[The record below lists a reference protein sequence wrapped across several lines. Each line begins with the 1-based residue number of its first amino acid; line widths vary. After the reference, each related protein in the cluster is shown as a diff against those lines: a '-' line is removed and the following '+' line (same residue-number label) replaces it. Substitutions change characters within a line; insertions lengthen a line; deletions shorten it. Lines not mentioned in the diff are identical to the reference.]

1 MEEISNLKLKIQNL
15 PPTLHVNL
23 YIYFYWSFKMSEQV
37 LMPLIGTD
45 NVENKERARES
56 LEKARVFH
64 EKYLIGQR
72 YNDLEEAIEH
82 YVDAVKYD
90 PTIPETYYRLAA
102 LMWEQGQIS
111 LGTAIEQCKT
121 AIVLSPKN
129 RDAHLYTGYFMQLA
143 QDYEAAEKEYK
154 SAISMSPLTSGR
166 PRMILSQSLLQKIN
180 ARCGSYKDYI
190 GFLYYFITGSIM
202 LAWDRPTMKMF
213 YRNMSNDIS
222 IFSYN
227 TVGKFMEKF
236 NMNESAEKIYKSAI
250 EKTSNSEYFYQKLGN
265 LALKNKDIDT
275 TLNCYRKVL
284 EANPRNREILVKI
297 ATILQTYF
305 PENTEEA
312 IDCYERLLEFD
323 IDTAQIYY
331 ELGHLYMSKED
342 KLNSIS
348 AFKLAVDREPEN
360 PFFNNSLGYAY
371 AKAELYDDAIEHYQK
386 AISLNPDAEW
396 TSIVCQ
402 ALGSIYAEQ
411 KGNMEAAVSTYQSGI
426 ILDPSNYDL
435 YVALGD
441 IYMAEYDLDKAIKSY
456 CDAITLNP
464 EEYSAYSKV
473 GIALWE
479 KDYLEEALV
488 AYHKAVELKP
498 DNEYAQNNLGIL
510 YLDGLVDAE
519 EALEYFEE
527 AIALNPNYTL
537 AYFNAGRASQEM
549 GFTNDAANY
558 YQMAIDLNKI
568 TEELDE
574 EDIQS
579 RLHSLFE
586 T

>member
-1 MEEISNLKLKIQNL
+1 
-15 PPTLHVNL
+15 
-23 YIYFYWSFKMSEQV
+23 MSEQV
-37 LMPLIGTD
+37 LMPFIGTD
-45 NVENKERARES
+45 NIENKKRAKDS
-56 LEKARVFH
+56 LEKARLAH

-72 YNDLEEAIEH
+72 NHDLQEAMEY

-90 PTIPETYYRLAA
+90 PTIPETYYRLAT

-111 LGTAIEQCKT
+111 IDTAIEQCKT
-121 AIVLSPKN
+121 AVSLSPNNK
-129 RDAHLYTGYFMQLA
+129 DARLYTGYFMQLA
-143 QDYEAAEKEYK
+143 QDYSSAEKEFK
-154 SAISMSPLTSGR
+154 TAISMNPLSSGR

-180 ARCGSYKDYI
+180 SQNASYKDYV
-190 GFLYYFITGSIM
+190 GFLYYFLTGSVM

-213 YRNMSNDIS
+213 YKNMTNDAS
-222 IFSYN
+222 IFTYN
-227 TVGKFMEKF
+227 TVGKFLEKF
-236 NMNESAEKIYKSAI
+236 RMYDSAEKLYKQAI
-250 EKTSNSEYFYQKLGN
+250 DNTVHSEYFYNKMGD
-265 LALKNKDIDT
+265 LALRSRDIDKT
-275 TLNCYRKVL
+275 VECYRKVL
-284 EANPRNREILVKI
+284 EANPMNREILVKL
-297 ATILQTYF
+297 ATIMQTYF

-348 AFKLAVDREPEN
+348 AFKLAVERDPDN

-371 AKAELYDDAIEHYQK
+371 ARAELYDDAIEHYQK
-386 AISLNPDAEW
+386 AIAINPDAEW

-402 ALGSIYAEQ
+402 ALGAIYAEH
-411 KGNMEAAVSTYQSGI
+411 KGNVEAAVSTYQAGI
-426 ILDPSNYDL
+426 ILDPKNYDL
-435 YVALGD
+435 YIALGD
-441 IYMAEYDLDKAIKSY
+441 IHMADYDLDKAIRSY

-464 EEYSAYSKV
+464 EDFRAYSKV

-488 AYHKAVELKP
+488 AYHKAVEINP
-498 DNEYAQNNLGIL
+498 ENEFAQNNLGIL
-510 YLDGLVDAE
+510 YLDGLMDAE

-549 GFTNDAANY
+549 GFTNDAAHY
-558 YQMAIDLNKI
+558 YQTAIDLNRI
-568 TEELDE
+568 TEELE
-574 EDIQS
+574 ESDIQA

-586 T
+586 I

>member
-1 MEEISNLKLKIQNL
+1 
-15 PPTLHVNL
+15 
-23 YIYFYWSFKMSEQV
+23 MSEQV
-37 LMPLIGTD
+37 LMPMIGT
-45 NVENKERARES
+45 NNRENKERAQNS
-56 LEKARVFH
+56 LEKARIAH
-64 EKYLIGQR
+64 EKYLMGQR
-72 YNDLEEAIEH
+72 NNDLQEAIEH

-90 PTIPETYYRLAA
+90 PTIPETYYRLAT

-111 LGTAIEQCKT
+111 VDTAIEQCQT
-121 AIVLSPKN
+121 AISLSPRN

-143 QDYEAAEKEYK
+143 QDYQSAEKEFK
-154 SAISMSPLTSGR
+154 SAIRMNPLTSGR
-166 PRMILSQSLLQKIN
+166 PRMILSQSILNKIN
-180 ARCGSYKDYI
+180 TQDGSFKDYV
-190 GFLYYFITGSIM
+190 GFLYYFLTGSVM

-213 YRNMSNDIS
+213 YKNMSNDVS

-227 TVGKFMEKF
+227 TVGKFLEKF
-236 NMNESAEKIYKSAI
+236 KMYDYAEKVYNDAVS
-250 EKTSNSEYFYQKLGN
+250 KTTKSEYFYNKMGD
-265 LALKNKDIDT
+265 LALRNKNVDK
-275 TLNCYRKVL
+275 TLECYRKVL
-284 EANPRNREILVKI
+284 EANPLNRSVLVKL
-297 ATILQTYF
+297 ATILQTYY

-312 IDCYERLLEFD
+312 IDCYEKLLEFD
-323 IDTAQIYY
+323 VDTAQIYY

-342 KLNSIS
+342 KLNSVS
-348 AFKLAVDREPEN
+348 AFKLAVDRDPEN

-386 AISLNPDAEW
+386 AISLNPDPEW

-402 ALGSIYAEQ
+402 ALGSIYAEN
-411 KGNMEAAVSTYQSGI
+411 KGNVEAAVSTYQAGI
-426 ILDPSNYDL
+426 ILDPKNYDL
-435 YVALGD
+435 YIALGD
-441 IYMAEYDLDKAIKSY
+441 IYMADYDLDQAIRSY

-464 EEYSAYSKV
+464 DDARAYSKV

-488 AYHKAVELKP
+488 AYHKAVELSP
-498 DNEYAQNNLGIL
+498 ENEYAQNNLGIL
-510 YLDGLVDAE
+510 YLDGLADAE

-558 YQMAIDLNKI
+558 YQMAIDLNRL
-568 TEELDE
+568 TNELDE
-574 EDIQS
+574 EDIQQ

-586 T
+586 I

>member
-1 MEEISNLKLKIQNL
+1 
-15 PPTLHVNL
+15 
-23 YIYFYWSFKMSEQV
+23 MSEQV
-37 LMPLIGTD
+37 LMPMIGT
-45 NVENKERARES
+45 NNRENKERAQNS
-56 LEKARVFH
+56 LEKARIAH
-64 EKYLIGQR
+64 EKYLMGQR
-72 YNDLEEAIEH
+72 NNDLQEAIEH

-90 PTIPETYYRLAA
+90 PTIPETYYRLAT

-111 LGTAIEQCKT
+111 VDTAIEQCQT
-121 AIVLSPKN
+121 AISLSPRN

-143 QDYEAAEKEYK
+143 QDYQSAEKEFK
-154 SAISMSPLTSGR
+154 SAIRMNPLTSGR
-166 PRMILSQSLLQKIN
+166 PRMILSQSILNKIN
-180 ARCGSYKDYI
+180 TQDGSFKDYV
-190 GFLYYFITGSIM
+190 GFLYYFLTGSVM

-213 YRNMSNDIS
+213 YKNMSNDVS

-227 TVGKFMEKF
+227 TVGKFLEKF
-236 NMNESAEKIYKSAI
+236 KMYDSAEKVYNDAVS
-250 EKTSNSEYFYQKLGN
+250 KTTKSEYFYNKMGD
-265 LALKNKDIDT
+265 LALRNKNVDK
-275 TLNCYRKVL
+275 TLECYRKVL
-284 EANPRNREILVKI
+284 EANPLNRSVLVKL
-297 ATILQTYF
+297 ATILQTYY

-312 IDCYERLLEFD
+312 IDCYEKLLEFD
-323 IDTAQIYY
+323 VDTAQIYY

-342 KLNSIS
+342 KLNSVS
-348 AFKLAVDREPEN
+348 AFKLAVDRDPEN

-386 AISLNPDAEW
+386 AISLNPDPEW

-402 ALGSIYAEQ
+402 ALGSIYAEN
-411 KGNMEAAVSTYQSGI
+411 KGNVEAAVSTYQAGI
-426 ILDPSNYDL
+426 ILDPKNYDL
-435 YVALGD
+435 YIALGD
-441 IYMAEYDLDKAIKSY
+441 IYMADYDLDQAIRSY

-464 EEYSAYSKV
+464 DDARAYSKV

-488 AYHKAVELKP
+488 AYHKAVELSP
-498 DNEYAQNNLGIL
+498 ENEYAQNNLGIL
-510 YLDGLVDAE
+510 YLDGLADAE

-558 YQMAIDLNKI
+558 YQMAIDLNRL
-568 TEELDE
+568 TNELNE
-574 EDIQS
+574 EDIQQ

-586 T
+586 I